1 MISQTKQKPST
12 LKSKIFINMLNPF
25 VCGTFNPIDDDELF
39 ANPDSS
45 PRRYKRKN
53 SKNNPYSTRG
63 LDKFSALLSDLNDKR
78 QKIYSQMNPHD
89 ISYIRFVHSNK
100 DDFVPIIVKVKNKSQ
115 EIKVVKARNLT
126 NSSTDQSSS
135 VVTMEKRNQPKKRI
149 SMNVKKIEMDKPM
162 LYLAFVVIMILL
174 MLTVFGRTVTT
185 IFTCVLWYANP
196 TMKDGSL
203 SSRTSM
209 KKDFGRGLSEKKM
222 VVTSDEGVKKKDY
235 ERWFSERKMAIN
247 EGVNEKKKDYVRRWS
262 EKKMVSGT
270 NDGLVSPR
278 SGGDSDE
285 ASSKNKIH
293 GKRSHRKS

>member
-1 MISQTKQKPST
+1 MS
-12 LKSKIFINMLNPF
+12 NPF
-25 VCGTFNPIDDDELF
+25 VCGAFNPIDDDELCTI
-39 ANPDSS
+39 SS
-45 PRRYKRKN
+45 PRRYKRKD

-89 ISYIRFVHSNK
+89 ISYVRFVHSSK

-115 EIKVVKARNLT
+115 ELKVVKARNLK

-135 VVTMEKRNQPKKRI
+135 VVTMEKRNQPEKRI
-149 SMNVKKIEMDKPM
+149 SMKVKKIEMDKAM
-162 LYLAFVVIMILL
+162 MYLAFVVIMILL

-196 TMKDGSL
+196 TKKDGSR
-203 SSRTSM
+203 SSM

-222 VVTSDEGVKKKDY
+222 GVTSDERMKRKDY
-235 ERWFSERKMAIN
+235 SRWFSERKMEIS
-247 EGVNEKKKDYVRRWS
+247 EGSNEKKKDYVRRWS
-262 EKKMVSGT
+262 GKNMISGT

-285 ASSKNKIH
+285 ATSKNKKIH
-293 GKRSHRKS
+293 GKRSHKKS

>member
-1 MISQTKQKPST
+1 
-12 LKSKIFINMLNPF
+12 MLNPF
-25 VCGTFNPIDDDELF
+25 VCGTFNPIDDDELC

-115 EIKVVKARNLT
+115 EIKVLKARNLK
-126 NSSTDQSSS
+126 NSSTDQPSS
-135 VVTMEKRNQPKKRI
+135 VVSMEKRNQPKKRI
-149 SMNVKKIEMDKPM
+149 SMNVKKIEMDEAM

-174 MLTVFGRTVTT
+174 MLTVFGRTVST
-185 IFTCVLWYANP
+185 IFSCVLWYANP

-203 SSRTSM
+203 SSRSSM
-209 KKDFGRGLSEKKM
+209 KKDFGRGLSN
-222 VVTSDEGVKKKDY
+222 EGMKRKDY
-235 ERWFSERKMAIN
+235 DRWFSERKMAIS

-278 SGGDSDE
+278 SGGGDSDE
-285 ASSKNKIH
+285 GNSKNKIH
-293 GKRSHRKS
+293 GKHSHKKR